1 MGSLGKLGVLH
12 CCLWTHLWAADT
24 FGAQRQCSIF
34 EPGLSDLLSRLLR
47 FTYGPSFPPF
57 KIPDEDAGLIPLE
70 MDNECVAQTW
80 FRFLHMLRY
89 CNYSHPLFLF
99 LNQLY
104 MFA

>member
-1 MGSLGKLGVLH
+1 M
-12 CCLWTHLWAADT
+12 
-24 FGAQRQCSIF
+24 
-34 EPGLSDLLSRLLR
+34 SDLLSRLLR

-89 CNYSHPLFLF
+89 CSYSHPCSCSCISSIHLHDK
-99 LNQLY
+99 
-104 MFA
+104 